1 MVPIVMLLTV
11 MAVQAVWYKVGS
23 HVTRWIL
30 RPERLISPL
39 IGLLERFFGT
49 LVADARRKAGNA
61 SNAEPFA
68 AYLWDHLAVTLVVIF
83 FSYYQT
89 FAKSATGLLMCVDL
103 GSEQRWVLD
112 VRLSCPAAVAFQP
125 KRGWAVGALVL
136 GAFILAVF
144 CIGPPVLFA
153 RALLRQASAGG
164 LRQQTTGHIDD
175 TAQGPNS
182 RSWVAE
188 RLAYRY
194 RDYAIDNAKVAF
206 WTRAGWKQHLREPL
220 THFGPILTQAKL
232 AAVLCWDSVL
242 DLFRFQLVVV
252 SMSVMLHEL
261 HQLLAMAMLFGCYLV
276 LILMVRPWK
285 SPTTQRLQVAALLVL
300 VLSCCGII
308 ACSLNDAGSYY
319 ANDSYRKV
327 IPWVVLGLNAFYVV
341 AALGVLVRCTVRV
354 LREAQDGKNMQGS
367 KANNFESV

>member
-1 MVPIVMLLTV
+1 MMLLTV
-11 MAVQAVWYKVGS
+11 MLVQAVWYKVGS
-23 HVTRWIL
+23 RVTRWFL

-39 IGLLERFFGT
+39 IGLLERFCGT
-49 LVADARRKAGNA
+49 LVADARRKAADA
-61 SNAEPFA
+61 SNAGPFA

-89 FAKSATGLLMCVDL
+89 FAKAATGLLMCVDL
-103 GSEQRWVLD
+103 GKEQRWVLD
-112 VRLSCPAAVAFQP
+112 VRLRCPAAVAFQP
-125 KRGWAVGALVL
+125 KSGWAVGALVL

-144 CIGPPVLFA
+144 CIGPPVFFA
-153 RALLRQASAGG
+153 RALWRQASAGG
-164 LRQQTTGHIDD
+164 FRQQTTGHVDNN
-175 TAQGPNS
+175 AQGLNS

-194 RDYAIDNAKVAF
+194 RDYAIDYAKVAF
-206 WTRAGWKQHLREPL
+206 WTTAEWKQHLWKFF
-220 THFGPILTQAKL
+220 THFGLILTQAKL

-300 VLSCCGII
+300 VLSCCAII
-308 ACSLNDAGSYY
+308 ACSVNDAGSYY
-319 ANDSYRKV
+319 ASDSYRTV
-327 IPWVVLGLNAFYVV
+327 IPWVVLGLNAIYVV
-341 AALGVLVRCTVRV
+341 VALGVLVRCTVRV
-354 LREAQDGKNMQGS
+354 MREAQGAKNVQDS
-367 KANNFESV
+367 KANNFESA